1 MTVALVGGL
10 DRLASHYT
18 GLAEEHDGLTI
29 KVYSRFQPKL
39 AARLA
44 AVDGVVLCTD
54 LVSHKAA
61 REVYRLAREHD
72 LELVCSHRSSV
83 SAVRRSVSEL
93 VAARGCENPCPGCP
107 GSCGCG
113 GDGAKSND
121 AHGGR
126 RVP

>member
-10 DRLASHYT
+10 DRLAPHYT

-29 KVYSRFQPKL
+29 KVYSRFQPRL

-44 AVDGVVLCTD
+44 SADGVVLCTD
-54 LVSHKAA
+54 IVSHKAA
-61 REVYRLAREHD
+61 REVYRLARQHD
-72 LELVCSHRSSV
+72 LELVCTHRSSV

-93 VAARGCENPCPGCP
+93 VRACSCETPCPGCP

-113 GDGAKSND
+113 GHEVG
-121 AHGGR
+121 
-126 RVP
+126 

>member
-10 DRLASHYT
+10 DRLAPHYT
-18 GLAEEHDGLTI
+18 DLANEHDELTI

-44 AVDGVVLCTD
+44 SADGVVLCTD
-54 LVSHKAA
+54 IVSHKAA

-83 SAVRRSVSEL
+83 SAVRRSVDEL
-93 VAARGCENPCPGCP
+93 VRTCGCEKPCPGCS

-113 GDGAKSND
+113 GS
-121 AHGGR
+121 R
-126 RVP
+126 